1 MYYVEVTLA
10 NGARVSGV
18 LNARNERHAIAQVRN
33 TVQGKE
39 ARAVVATRA
48 Y

>member
-1 MYYVEVTLA
+1 MYYVTVILK

-33 TVQGKE
+33 TVQGRDARHIE
-39 ARAVVATRA
+39 AVRSW
-48 Y
+48 

>member
-1 MYYVEVTLA
+1 MYYVEVTLR

-18 LNARNERHAIAQVRN
+18 LNANSERHAIAQVRN
-33 TVQGKE
+33 TVQGKDV
-39 ARAVVATRA
+39 RAVVATRT